1 MNDTPGWASP
11 GSSSSDGDA
20 TGSTPQWSR
29 NQPPAGQWQPPAA
42 PAPGT
47 PPPIPAAPQAG
58 PGWGG
63 PPPYGQW
70 NVPQAAKPGVIALRP
85 LTLGDILDGAVTTL
99 RRYWRTVLTVSVA
112 VAAIMQVAQI
122 LCQRYLIPDQQPLDP
137 AASPA
142 EAMDQTLEAARTSAI
157 GMAPAS
163 LIAAVATLL
172 SAALLTVVISRAV
185 LGKPIDLATAWR
197 EARPRLLPLL
207 GLSLLVP
214 LICAVVM
221 FVGILPG
228 LLLGS
233 DGLTLLGMFVA
244 LGVVVWLWIRFALAS
259 PALMLER
266 QGVIASMKRSAKLV
280 QGAWWRVFGITVL
293 INLLMALVAVILAIP
308 FTALA
313 MAFSVEGLADLANAG
328 AFEKDWSFLILTGIG
343 GVVTN
348 ALVYPIVSGVSVFL
362 YIDQRIR
369 REALDVEL
377 GRAAGLP
384 GYGG

>member
-1 MNDTPGWASP
+1 VNDTPGWASP

-20 TGSTPQWSR
+20 TGSTPQWSQ

-142 EAMDQTLEAARTSAI
+142 EVMDQTLEAARTSAI

-163 LIAAVATLL
+163 LITAVATLL

-293 INLLMALVAVILAIP
+293 INLLMALVAMILAIP
-308 FTALA
+308 FAALA
-313 MAFSVEGLADLANAG
+313 MAFSVEGLADLANTS

>member
-20 TGSTPQWSR
+20 TGSTPQWSQ

-42 PAPGT
+42 PAPGA

-142 EAMDQTLEAARTSAI
+142 EALDQTLEAARTSAI

-233 DGLTLLGMFVA
+233 DGLTLLGMLVA

-293 INLLMALVAVILAIP
+293 INLLMALVAMILAIP

-313 MAFSVEGLADLANAG
+313 MAFSVEGLADLANTG

>member
-20 TGSTPQWSR
+20 TGSTPQWSQ

-47 PPPIPAAPQAG
+47 PPQIPAAPQAG

-142 EAMDQTLEAARTSAI
+142 EALDQTLEAARTSAI

-293 INLLMALVAVILAIP
+293 INLLMALVAMILAIP
-308 FTALA
+308 FAALA
-313 MAFSVEGLADLANAG
+313 MAFSVEGLADLANTG